1 MRCLWHRVSPI
12 PVKGRARHRI
22 NGNTYTD
29 PNTRAHLARV
39 ADSWQEEMYDKSEPL
54 ALIIYVYQPLP
65 KTRAKYGEE
74 PFITKPDVDNIAKAV
89 MDGLQGVAFWND
101 KQIVKLYVFKHPRKA
116 DISEPYIE
124 YLLVPASMV
133 GGGML

>member
-1 MRCLWHRVSPI
+1 MRCLWHKVAPI
-12 PVKGRARHRI
+12 PVKGRARHRV

-39 ADSWQEEMYDKSEPL
+39 ADSWREPMYDKTEPL
-54 ALIIYVYQPLP
+54 ALIIYVYCPLP
-65 KTRAKYGEE
+65 KTRAKYGSE
-74 PFITKPDVDNIAKAV
+74 PFITTPDVDNISKAV
-89 MDGLQGVAFWND
+89 LDGLQGVAYWND
-101 KQIVKLYVFKHPRKA
+101 KQVVKLYVYKHPRTNQ
-116 DISEPYIE
+116 ISEPYIE

>member
-39 ADSWQEEMYDKSEPL
+39 AESWHGEMYDKSEPL

-65 KTRAKYGEE
+65 KTKANLGEE
-74 PFITKPDVDNIAKAV
+74 PFITKPDIDNIAKAV
-89 MDGLQGVAFWND
+89 LDGLQGVAYWND
-101 KQIVKLYVFKHPRKA
+101 KQVVKLFIDKHPRTNK
-116 DISEPYIE
+116 ITEPYIE